1 MGVFSY
7 LMNSINSLFDQEI
20 KLSHII
26 DRRNEKLE
34 KWLNLLEKTRG
45 KNFGKPIYDAI
56 KVYAKQSFYFDY
68 YRMKSDD

>member
-20 KLSHII
+20 KLSHIY
-26 DRRNEKLE
+26 DRRNENME
-34 KWLNLLEKTRG
+34 NWLRLLEKTRG

-56 KVYAKQSFYFDY
+56 KNYSKLTF
-68 YRMKSDD
+68 